1 VSVHND
7 DLDNKIRAALRD
19 ADAKGKLAL
28 VGAVI
33 GPSED
38 ALREIM
44 NSTGELHI
52 MDRGML
58 RMHLL
63 NEAPA

>member
-1 VSVHND
+1 MSVMDASTD
-7 DLDNKIRAALRD
+7 DRIRAALRD
-19 ADAKGKLAL
+19 ADAKGKLAV

-44 NSTGELHI
+44 NSTGELDI

-58 RMHLL
+58 GMHLL
-63 NEAPA
+63 NEAPT

>member
-1 VSVHND
+1 MIVLNAELD
-7 DLDNKIRAALRD
+7 DRIRAALRD
-19 ADAKGKLAL
+19 ADAKGKLAV

-38 ALREIM
+38 ELRKIM
-44 NSTGELHI
+44 NSIGELHI

-58 RMHLL
+58 GMHLL